1 MAVQV
6 GTDDNYRRDVFVEM
20 IMCCPTLP
28 NCGSAQSVLIE
39 THDTNLGY
47 RGTALVGQ
55 ILPNNNSINSNHL
68 ASQLNAPVTVSKVS
82 SCFFGKIAQFE
93 SIHHEIPY
101 NNNKHYYLLCK
112 IVNSHFCL
120 YIHHYCRHTECDDD
134 ALQCTIH
141 V

>member
-68 ASQLNAPVTVSKVS
+68 ASRLNAPVSMSNVS
-82 SCFFGKIAQFE
+82 SCFFHEELHNLKASTIKSPTIII
-93 SIHHEIPY
+93 SIIIY
-101 NNNKHYYLLCK
+101 SAK
-112 IVNSHFCL
+112 
-120 YIHHYCRHTECDDD
+120 
-134 ALQCTIH
+134 
-141 V
+141 